1 MRHLFFFL
9 LLLTVLNARAQE
21 QYAIEKSIH
30 YYPDSITQKDTYI
43 ASQCTLDMYYPKGAK
58 NFATIVWFHGGGIT
72 GGTKEIQK
80 SFDG

>member
-1 MRHLFFFL
+1 MLGHKSNMPLKKASIIILIPSLKKTPTLPRS
-9 LLLTVLNARAQE
+9 ARW
-21 QYAIEKSIH
+21 IC
-30 YYPDSITQKDTYI
+30 IT
-43 ASQCTLDMYYPKGAK
+43 PKGQK